1 MKPKK
6 RAVLWRI
13 HTKRKHIPKSGV
25 IGTNMGRLNLSPMVK
40 TAAKTMIQELF
51 SIPIQTSSMATVL
64 YYSTIRLD
72 NVLFEP

>member
-1 MKPKK
+1 
-6 RAVLWRI
+6 V
-13 HTKRKHIPKSGV
+13 
-25 IGTNMGRLNLSPMVK
+25 
-40 TAAKTMIQELF
+40 KTMIQEFF